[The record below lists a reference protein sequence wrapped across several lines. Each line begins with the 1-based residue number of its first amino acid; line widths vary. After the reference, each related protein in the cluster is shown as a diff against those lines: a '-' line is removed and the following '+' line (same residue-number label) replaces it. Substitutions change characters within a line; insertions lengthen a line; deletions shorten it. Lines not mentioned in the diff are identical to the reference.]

1 MPAIDT
7 TILYVTDPLASARWW
22 GGLLGQAP
30 VEASPGFALFVLPGG
45 LKLGLWARAGVQP
58 AAAAPGG
65 SELTITRPRRAE
77 VEALHADWA
86 ARGLAVLQAP
96 TAMDF
101 GHTFTVADPD
111 GHRLRVFSP
120 AENG

>member
-1 MPAIDT
+1 MPAPAT

-22 GGLLGQAP
+22 GALMGLAP
-30 VEASPGFALFVLPGG
+30 VEASPGFAMFVLPTG
-45 LKLGLWARAGVQP
+45 LQLGLWKAPDVQP

-65 SELTITRPRRAE
+65 SELTITLDTRAE

-86 ARGLAVLQAP
+86 GQGLRVLQAP
-96 TAMDF
+96 TPMDF

-120 AENG
+120 AEAG